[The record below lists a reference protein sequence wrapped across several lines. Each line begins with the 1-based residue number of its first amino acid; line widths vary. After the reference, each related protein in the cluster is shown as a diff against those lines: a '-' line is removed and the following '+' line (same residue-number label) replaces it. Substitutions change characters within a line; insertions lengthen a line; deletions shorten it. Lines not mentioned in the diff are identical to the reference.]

1 MTTTTFARL
10 ALTPI
15 RAAFAVLDQGKAHVL
30 DAPPWLGGKR
40 TSEVLEGI
48 DAEGRGGP
56 PRLAP
61 VLPTKILCV
70 GRNYAAHAAELGNDV
85 PKEPLLFLKPPSALL
100 GPDGTIELPPA
111 TLAERIEH
119 EVELA
124 VVVGA
129 RLRHASVDEARRA
142 IFGLTCAGDITA
154 RDLQKRDGQWT
165 RAKGMDTFCPVG
177 PVVVTGLDPQA
188 LTVRCLVNDEPR
200 QEGRTATMIFPVAEV
215 LAYASQVMT
224 LEPGDLVLTG
234 TPSGVGPLADGDAL
248 TLSIERIGSM
258 RLRVAAASR
267 P

>member
-100 GPDGTIELPPA
+100 GPDG
-111 TLAERIEH
+111 
-119 EVELA
+119 
-124 VVVGA
+124 
-129 RLRHASVDEARRA
+129 DARRA
-142 IFGLTCAGDITA
+142 DRA
-154 RDLQKRDGQWT
+154 RG
-165 RAKGMDTFCPVG
+165 RA
-177 PVVVTGLDPQA
+177 
-188 LTVRCLVNDEPR
+188 RR
-200 QEGRTATMIFPVAEV
+200 R
-215 LAYASQVMT
+215 
-224 LEPGDLVLTG
+224 
-234 TPSGVGPLADGDAL
+234 
-248 TLSIERIGSM
+248 R
-258 RLRVAAASR
+258 RRAASSR
-267 P
+267 LGRRGPPRHLRAHVRG